1 MVQMKTSTRK
11 RDLERRLREL
21 ITGVSNAKLNMKAGR
36 LREASADLSACLKL
50 VPEKSIA
57 ALKLRESIR
66 TIQKMEEVRRDGPDY
81 SMLIAHLNR
90 QLDQALWWASKL
102 MGELEHEGGEAFK
115 PPHTVTMMF
124 IH

>member
-1 MVQMKTSTRK
+1 MKTSTRK

-102 MGELEHEGGEAFK
+102 MDELEHEGGEAFK